1 MNKVIIIAEIGPNHN
16 GNLSLAKKYVD
27 IISQSGA
34 DYIKFQTSIPND
46 HISKFAEKAKYQKK
60 NSSNKKET
68 QLQMA
73 KNISLSYKD
82 FIELNNY
89 CKKKK
94 LKFLTTAFGLRSLS
108 FIKKFN
114 MDYIKIPSGE
124 INNFEYLKKIPLKK
138 KTKILLSTGMSTIR
152 EISEAVK
159 FLINKGINK
168 KKIILLQCTSS
179 YPVPY
184 HDTNLSVIR
193 SLKEKFNLEVG
204 FSDHTLGTEC
214 AMTAIGLGAR
224 YIEKHVTFNNN
235 SKGPDHQASL
245 KINKFSEMVKQI
257 RNIELSLGDGRKKIE
272 KSEKQNRIIAR
283 NSIVANKIIK
293 KNEKFSKTNLSIK
306 RPGNG
311 IPSKFLSKLIG
322 KKSNKNYSVDEL
334 IKMKVKY

>member
-27 IISQSGA
+27 RISQSGA

-46 HISKFAEKAKYQKK
+46 HISKFAEKASYQKK

-108 FIKKFN
+108 FIEKFN

-152 EISEAVK
+152 EISEAVS
-159 FLINKGINK
+159 FLMNKGINK

-179 YPVPY
+179 YPVPFR
-184 HDTNLSVIR
+184 DTNLSVIR
-193 SLKEKFNLEVG
+193 SLKEKFSLEVG

-272 KSEKQNRIIAR
+272 KSEKQNRVIAR
-283 NSIVANKIIK
+283 NSIVAKKIIK

-322 KKSNKNYSVDEL
+322 KKSNKNYRVDEL

>member
-1 MNKVIIIAEIGPNHN
+1 M
-16 GNLSLAKKYVD
+16 
-27 IISQSGA
+27 
-34 DYIKFQTSIPND
+34 
-46 HISKFAEKAKYQKK
+46 
-60 NSSNKKET
+60 
-68 QLQMA
+68 
-73 KNISLSYKD
+73 SYKD

-89 CKKKK
+89 CKKEI
-94 LKFLTTAFGLRSLS
+94 KFLTTAFGLKSLS

-124 INNFEYLKKIPLKK
+124 MNNFEYLKKIPLNK
-138 KTKILLSTGMSTIR
+138 KTKNLLSTRMSTNK
-152 EISEAVK
+152 EITEAVR
-159 FLINKGINK
+159 FLIKKYINK

-193 SLKEKFNLEVG
+193 SLKEKFSLEVG

-245 KINKFSEMVKQI
+245 EINKFSEMVKQI

-272 KSEKQNRIIAR
+272 KSEKQNRVIAR
-283 NSIVANKIIK
+283 NSIVANKQ
-293 KNEKFSKTNLSIK
+293 SK
-306 RPGNG
+306 
-311 IPSKFLSKLIG
+311 
-322 KKSNKNYSVDEL
+322 
-334 IKMKVKY
+334 KMKNFLNQIFQLKDQVMEYLQNFYQN

>member
-1 MNKVIIIAEIGPNHN
+1 
-16 GNLSLAKKYVD
+16 
-27 IISQSGA
+27 
-34 DYIKFQTSIPND
+34 
-46 HISKFAEKAKYQKK
+46 
-60 NSSNKKET
+60 
-68 QLQMA
+68 
-73 KNISLSYKD
+73 
-82 FIELNNY
+82 
-89 CKKKK
+89 
-94 LKFLTTAFGLRSLS
+94 
-108 FIKKFN
+108 
-114 MDYIKIPSGE
+114 
-124 INNFEYLKKIPLKK
+124 
-138 KTKILLSTGMSTIR
+138 MSTIR
-152 EISEAVK
+152 EISEAVR
-159 FLINKGINK
+159 FLINKGIT

-193 SLKEKFNLEVG
+193 SLKEKFGLEVG

-214 AMTAIGLGAR
+214 AMTASGLGAR

-245 KINKFSEMVKQI
+245 EINKFSEMVKQI

-272 KSEKQNRIIAR
+272 KSEKQNRVIAR

-322 KKSNKNYSVDEL
+322 KKSNKNYRVDEL
-334 IKMKVKY
+334 IKMKAKY